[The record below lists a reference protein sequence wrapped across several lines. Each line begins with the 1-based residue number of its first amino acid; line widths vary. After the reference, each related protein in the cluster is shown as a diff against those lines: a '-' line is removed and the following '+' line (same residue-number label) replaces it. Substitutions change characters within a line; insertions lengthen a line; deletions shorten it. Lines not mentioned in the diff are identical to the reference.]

1 MSFAARS
8 LADAL
13 PYPAAI
19 TDDSGRVLVANERWR
34 HSAEGETLSGGR
46 PDCPGHDRLPASV
59 RDARTG
65 SDVALPCRCDPGV
78 TATLRVTGL
87 ESTCGARRR
96 LITVETGPAESGR
109 DQLLGLLGPQIRTPA
124 AAVASAVELLRA
136 QALPAAAQETID
148 EIQRT
153 VRGLEALAD
162 DLAELARLETGTP
175 PPHDGPVVLR
185 RLLEDVAESMRAAC
199 RERGILLLA
208 APAPGLPAVVD
219 GDDGVLRRIL
229 TTVVGHAVR
238 QSSGGEVVVTAQ
250 TDGAD
255 AYRIEISGDGEPSSG
270 HTSDERAGLALAGRL
285 AAAMGGTTTMP
296 GVPALIAV
304 PAMTG
309 DAAIRADAFSATGAT
324 LTGGPDTTGA
334 SVVGGAAPSGAAP
347 SGAGGGG
354 TGSGEVG
361 GGFRWAVRLP
371 LRPLPDRGDPGTS
384 SAPPVRGR
392 VAVTAPSAR
401 STLALSWLV
410 AATGAE
416 PVRVGPDGSAGTG
429 DDRGADPVLRCDARP
444 DPVTGG
450 TVMIGSTGPQRA
462 AGRAGTL
469 SVPVTLD
476 RLTAALHQ
484 QHAEPR
490 PTPVTLE
497 PLPPGRVLLAEDD
510 EVNRTVLQRMISVLG
525 VECDTVPD
533 GAAAVTALLSG
544 TRYDL
549 ALLDMQMPVMDG
561 PAATRT
567 VRAAGSRVPIIALTA
582 TSLSEDQDRCLDAGM
597 NSHLTKPITLP
608 ELRRA
613 LEPYLTAP
621 AQPAE
626 PAEPADPVVPAVA
639 VPTDVLSRAQLH
651 ELEEQLEGRELVAMT
666 VNMFLGELD
675 GRRQAMATALATGGN
690 DRLAAVAHTLKSSS
704 ALLGAQPLADACA
717 RVERLAATP
726 VDAGVLAAAVSE
738 VDQAAAAAA
747 IAMTEYLKET

>member
-19 TDDSGRVLVANERWR
+19 ADDSGRVLVANERWR
-34 HSAEGETLSGGR
+34 RSATAEGETLSGGR
-46 PDCPGHDRLPASV
+46 PDCPGHDRLPSSV

-148 EIQRT
+148 DIQRT

-185 RLLEDVAESMRAAC
+185 RLLEDVAESMRTEC

-238 QSSGGEVVVTAQ
+238 ESSGGEVVVTAQ

-270 HTSDERAGLALAGRL
+270 HASDERAGLALAGRL
-285 AAAMGGTTTMP
+285 AAAMGGTTTMT
-296 GVPALIAV
+296 GVPALTAV
-304 PAMTG
+304 PAITG

-324 LTGGPDTTGA
+324 MTSGPDMAGA
-334 SVVGGAAPSGAAP
+334 SVVGGAAS
-347 SGAGGGG
+347 SGAGG
-354 TGSGEVG
+354 SGAVAGEF

-371 LRPLPDRGDPGTS
+371 LRPLPDRGDPGAP

-392 VAVTAPSAR
+392 VAVAAPSAR
-401 STLALSWLV
+401 SMLALSWLV

-416 PVRVGPDGSAGTG
+416 PVQVGPDGSAGTG
-429 DDRGADPVLRCDARP
+429 DDHGAGPVLRCDARP

-490 PTPVTLE
+490 PTPATLE

-533 GAAAVTALLSG
+533 GAAAVTALLGG

-582 TSLSEDQDRCLDAGM
+582 TSLPEDQDRCLDAGM

-626 PAEPADPVVPAVA
+626 PAEPADPVVPP
-639 VPTDVLSRAQLH
+639 VPVPADVLSRAQLH

-717 RVERLAATP
+717 RVERLAATQ

-747 IAMTEYLKET
+747 IAMTEYLKES